1 MYDDYEEYEA
11 LKDALKALNRTLSEE
26 LEQKESRE

>member
-11 LKDALKALNRTLSEE
+11 LKDALEALSRTLSEE
-26 LEQKESRE
+26 LEQKESQK